1 MGKAFVSRARSTGL
15 SAPTAKLK
23 CSYCG
28 SRVYFKPNTN
38 RVSCSVC
45 CSSAVKTP
53 DNGETVSKKDSSYFF
68 KTSMDLRNTNRTLQK
83 RQVDDIARS
92 LFMCGFGSS
101 FEPHK
106 QMCVVSRGYFCNDAV
121 PCLSSHQLNKIEKVR
136 KGVLRKLENSLKKK
150 TKWFNRDVMCRV
162 VGNCLGYN
170 NAKLLPMPYKIKCIK
185 TMASVI
191 DFLSMVHKGCSEIY
205 F

>member
-1 MGKAFVSRARSTGL
+1 MGKAFVSRHRRTGL
-15 SAPTAKLK
+15 KAPMQKLK
-23 CSYCG
+23 CVHCG

-38 RVSCSVC
+38 RTSCSVC
-45 CSSAVKTP
+45 CSSALKTP
-53 DNGETVSKKDSSYFF
+53 ESEVTLQKKESSYFF
-68 KTSMDLRNTNRTLQK
+68 KTSLDLRQTNKTFKQHE
-83 RQVDDIARS
+83 VDIVARS
-92 LFMCGFGSS
+92 ILIGGFMSS

-106 QMCVVSRGYFCNDAV
+106 QLCVVYQGYFCNAAV
-121 PCLSSHQLNKIEKVR
+121 PCLSSYQLNKIESVR
-136 KGVLRKLENSLKKK
+136 NGVVRKLENSLKKK

-162 VGNCLGYN
+162 VGNCLGFE

-191 DFLSMVHKGCSEIY
+191 DFLSALHQGCSEIY